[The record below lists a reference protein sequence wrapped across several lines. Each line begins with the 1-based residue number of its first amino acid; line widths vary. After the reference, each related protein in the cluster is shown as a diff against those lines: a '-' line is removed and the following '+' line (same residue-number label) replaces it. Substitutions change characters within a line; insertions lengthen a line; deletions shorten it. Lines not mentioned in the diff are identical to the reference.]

1 MDYLDIL
8 KLSKEEADNTP
19 QEVIRAE
26 LSKKLEPDVRKIYNK
41 NLYELWHGDDLC
53 EYAGIDYDDT
63 SDENVNKMRYVA
75 LLAAK
80 KGVCFTYQ
88 IDEQL
93 YELVD
98 IAMSVEGVLGAGRT
112 GAGLGG
118 CISVLLEKDKTDDLI
133 KKVSEEYYR
142 PRNLQPAVEICFPVE
157 GAGVIE
163 RCQRIRV
170 AD

>member
-1 MDYLDIL
+1 
-8 KLSKEEADNTP
+8 
-19 QEVIRAE
+19 
-26 LSKKLEPDVRKIYNK
+26 
-41 NLYELWHGDDLC
+41 
-53 EYAGIDYDDT
+53 
-63 SDENVNKMRYVA
+63 
-75 LLAAK
+75 
-80 KGVCFTYQ
+80 
-88 IDEQL
+88 
-93 YELVD
+93 
-98 IAMSVEGVLGAGRT
+98 MSVEGVLGAGRT